1 MANSGSARA
10 ICWRVEGVELGQ
22 IDVEFEGRIDTAEDF
37 GDGLVRM
44 SGALTSGSRFVLVTD
59 DSRARELGH
68 RAFRRQGAAREYALG
83 FAVWNDHEVGRD
95 VHVGV

>member
-1 MANSGSARA
+1 MDGERWIGAR
-10 ICWRVEGVELGQ
+10 IRWRVESVELGQ

-59 DSRARELGH
+59 DS
-68 RAFRRQGAAREYALG
+68 ALG
-83 FAVWNDHEVGRD
+83 S
-95 VHVGV
+95 